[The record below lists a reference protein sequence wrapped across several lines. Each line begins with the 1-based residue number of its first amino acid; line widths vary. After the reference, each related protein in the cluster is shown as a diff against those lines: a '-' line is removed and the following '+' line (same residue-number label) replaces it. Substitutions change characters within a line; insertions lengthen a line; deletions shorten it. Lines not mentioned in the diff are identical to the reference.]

1 MSDERP
7 QPGRLARR
15 AVRRTVREE
24 DAGVTNVREFTR
36 SDWAA
41 VEDIYR
47 QGIEAGDATFE
58 SATPSWSVFD
68 EGKLRWGRLAAVDDV
83 GRVVGWVAA
92 SPVSAREVY
101 RGVVEHSVYV
111 AADAQG
117 RGIGATLLR
126 AFIAAAELNGVWT
139 IQSSVFPENDAS
151 IRLHEK
157 LGFRQVGRR
166 ERIARSAVGPHAGE
180 WRDTV
185 LLERRS
191 RMNGMR

>member
-1 MSDERP
+1 M
-7 QPGRLARR
+7 
-15 AVRRTVREE
+15 
-24 DAGVTNVREFTR
+24 TNVRELTR

-58 SATPSWSVFD
+58 SSTPSWSAFD
-68 EGKLRWGRLAAVDDV
+68 EGKLRWGRLVAVDDA

-92 SPVSAREVY
+92 SPVSARDVY

-111 AADAQG
+111 AADAHG
-117 RGIGATLLR
+117 RGIGSMLMR
-126 AFIAAAELNGVWT
+126 AFIAVAELNGVWT
-139 IQSSVFPENDAS
+139 IQSSVFPDNDAS

-166 ERIARSAVGPHAGE
+166 ERIAKSAVGPHAGE

-191 RMNGMR
+191 TMNGAL